1 MKNLKRF
8 FNEKIDREVG
18 NIVDTF
24 EDRIKNAILNAI
36 DSIIAPKIEL
46 AVKSFTASLEQ
57 DATSDTVNSERGER
71 VGFIPLF
78 ENVSERNN
86 TLHELNTNDETRNN
100 IPDEVSEL
108 SVPETHFDQQSH
120 THHS

>member
-1 MKNLKRF
+1 M
-8 FNEKIDREVG
+8 G
-18 NIVDTF
+18 NFVDTV
-24 EDRIKNAILNAI
+24 EGRIEIAILNAI

-46 AVKSFTASLEQ
+46 AVKSFNASSERN
-57 DATSDTVNSERGER
+57 ATNDTMNSERGECMR
-71 VGFIPLF
+71 VVSLF

-100 IPDEVSEL
+100 IPDEVSKL
-108 SVPETHFDQQSH
+108 SVPKTHFDRQPH